1 MCSVFELGQGFCF
14 GILFSVFVDVIYLM
28 CVSAY
33 LFLYTE
39 TFSTAGHNW
48 SFELLTFFQV
58 PNFYTM

>member
-14 GILFSVFVDVIYLM
+14 GFLFSVFVDVIYLIS
-28 CVSAY
+28 VSAY

-39 TFSTAGHNW
+39 TSSTTGHNW

-58 PNFYTM
+58 PYF